1 MALNLLMNLALKNKV
16 IYEHSVRF
24 VILLL
29 SSQVGIWKYT
39 YVFLY
44 LISLFRKKK
53 RHLEV
58 KIIKVAV

>member
-44 LISLFRKKK
+44 LILLFRKKK

-58 KIIKVAV
+58 KIIKVAI